1 MSQTRTTAKKSPA
14 QHKAPQGK
22 VVSEKQLKNKKGGGL
37 GQFGGPI
44 GVGTG
49 IQDIL

>member
-1 MSQTRTTAKKSPA
+1 MSQTRSTEKKGPA

-22 VVSEKQLKNKKGGGL
+22 VVSEKQLKKKKGG